1 MTGSTYDAATMER
14 WNVVNRVYPND
25 AFDSDARAFATDLAE
40 GPTQAH
46 KATKRV
52 LDHFMHGGVPEANE
66 HITTIAADLFTTED
80 LRNAVQSFLT
90 EGPGKA
96 TFTGR

>member
-1 MTGSTYDAATMER
+1 
-14 WNVVNRVYPND
+14 VVNRVLADEDFD
-25 AFDSDARAFATDLAE
+25 AAARAFATDLAE

-52 LDHFMHGGVPEANE
+52 LEHFLHGGVPEAND
-66 HITTIAADLFTTED
+66 HITSIAADLFTTED
-80 LRNAVQSFLT
+80 LKNAVRSFLT

-96 TFTGR
+96 AFTGR